1 MTEKNQIFREKQ
13 KFFDL
18 WARTYDLIPTTIF
31 YQTIHRRLLSYVVLP
46 SPCLVLD
53 VGCGTGKLLNLLA
66 ARYPQLKGIGL
77 DLSPEMLKQ
86 ARKANRH
93 HPRLIFVGGNAEN
106 LPFADNQFDAVF
118 NTISF
123 LHYPNPEAVFQEVAR
138 VLKPGGYFYLADY
151 IAKETQ
157 NTVSI
162 SPGKIRF
169 YSAKKREEMATSSG
183 LLTVSHPYLFA
194 NVVLSIFHKNHWF
207 KN

>member
-1 MTEKNQIFREKQ
+1 MAENQIFREK
-13 KFFDL
+13 KRFFDL
-18 WARTYDLIPTTIF
+18 WAKTYDLIPTTLF
-31 YQTIHRRLLSYVVLP
+31 YQTIHRRLLNYVALP

-53 VGCGTGKLLNLLA
+53 LGCGTGKLLNLLA

-77 DLSPEMLKQ
+77 DLSLEMLKQ

-93 HPRLIFVGGNAEN
+93 HPRLIFVSGNAED

-123 LHYPNPEAVFQEVAR
+123 LHYPNPEKVFQQIAR

-151 IAKETQ
+151 TARETQ

-162 SPGKIRF
+162 SPGGVRF
-169 YSAKKREEMATSSG
+169 YSPKKREEMATKVG
-183 LLTVSHPYLFA
+183 MLTISHPYLFA
-194 NVVLSIFHKNHWF
+194 NVVLSIFHKPHGLNQ
-207 KN
+207 